1 MASLIVDG
9 GDHIGREVNDLL
21 EVLRSDIEQVP
32 QTGGNPLEIPDMG
45 HRGNQLNMSHTL
57 TTHVGAGHLD
67 AAALTDDALEA
78 DALVLAAVAL
88 PVPGRS
94 EDLLAEQAVT
104 LGFEGAVVNGLGL
117 LDLAVAP
124 RTDLVGRGQADLQ
137 PVVVVGVQHDCSLSP
152 TRVGGSP
159 SSSGRVPVGVSV

>member
-1 MASLIVDG
+1 
-9 GDHIGREVNDLL
+9 
-21 EVLRSDIEQVP
+21 
-32 QTGGNPLEIPDMG
+32 
-45 HRGNQLNMSHTL
+45 MSHTL

-94 EDLLAEQAVT
+94 EDRLAEQAVT
-104 LGFEGAVVNGLGL
+104 RGFEGAVVNGLGL
-117 LDLAVAP
+117 LDIAVAP
-124 RTDLVGRGQADLQ
+124 RTELVGRGQADLQ
-137 PVVVVGVQHDCSLSP
+137 PGVVVGGQHDCSLSP
-152 TRVGGSP
+152 TLVGGSP